1 MRLWEN
7 GVEKKGLGVY
17 LDHVYL
23 QQEKVDDQLYANRL
37 RSILPPKNLGVKC
50 AKVSTRVK

>member
-17 LDHVYL
+17 LDLVYL
-23 QQEKVDDQLYANRL
+23 QQEKVGDQLYANRL